1 MPTGS
6 HRKHAWAPEQAP
18 ARVST
23 RASTPAHCCT
33 CQVPGRHVLHLSM
46 SHTPV
51 DAPPE
56 FLRPK
61 RSVAV
66 PASPRARARMRQAQ
80 SSAHPGCHPCCHPC
94 TLRGLAQ
101 SILGVRL
108 IFLDEENRK
117 EPLSKMSAEA
127 QTPEQRISSS
137 HKQLPEIGYDPCF
150 RGAPCLD
157 DRGLDRV
164 SETLRR
170 WLAFFLSYVVPR
182 HRRRFVSYA
191 RLRRARDDLTMAT
204 NCLEPFTS

>member
-1 MPTGS
+1 M
-6 HRKHAWAPEQAP
+6 
-18 ARVST
+18 
-23 RASTPAHCCT
+23 
-33 CQVPGRHVLHLSM
+33 LHLSM

-56 FLRPK
+56 FLRPQ

-157 DRGLDRV
+157 DTRKRGVDLLELLPVGAYRV
-164 SETLRR
+164 PIPV
-170 WLAFFLSYVVPR
+170 FYYVVCRGDCYEDYCYGYRSRPLLSKAFTIR
-182 HRRRFVSYA
+182 KLFPFFDYEVLRPLEGA
-191 RLRRARDDLTMAT
+191 EPQRLPPSPSA
-204 NCLEPFTS
+204 PFE

>member
-33 CQVPGRHVLHLSM
+33 CQVPGRHVLHWPL
-46 SHTPV
+46 SHTSV

-80 SSAHPGCHPCCHPC
+80 NSAPPLHHRSCHPC
-94 TLRGLAQ
+94 TLRGLAH
-101 SILGVRL
+101 SILGVRP
-108 IFLDEENRK
+108 IFLDEENRH
-117 EPLSKMSAEA
+117 EPLSKRSAGA
-127 QTPEQRISSS
+127 QTPEQHISSS
-137 HKQLPEIGYDPCF
+137 RKQLPKPCCYHAF
-150 RGAPCLD
+150 SGCAL
-157 DRGLDRV
+157 
-164 SETLRR
+164 SRR
-170 WLAFFLSYVVPR
+170 YLIFFTREYSY
-182 HRRRFVSYA
+182 
-191 RLRRARDDLTMAT
+191 
-204 NCLEPFTS
+204 

>member
-33 CQVPGRHVLHLSM
+33 CQVPGRHVLHWPL

-94 TLRGLAQ
+94 TLRGLTQ

-157 DRGLDRV
+157 DRLKC
-164 SETLRR
+164 
-170 WLAFFLSYVVPR
+170 LSRPPQLHLIPR
-182 HRRRFVSYA
+182 
-191 RLRRARDDLTMAT
+191 TG
-204 NCLEPFTS
+204 

>member
-1 MPTGS
+1 MGLVAGSRACEHGFDGQKPTKC
-6 HRKHAWAPEQAP
+6 RPVAI
-18 ARVST
+18 RST
-23 RASTPAHCCT
+23 RGHPNRLQHGLAPVQARPRHCCT
-33 CQVPGRHVLHLSM
+33 CQVPGRHVLHLPP
-46 SHTPV
+46 SHTPME
-51 DAPPE
+51 APTE

-157 DRGLDRV
+157 DNVGAPA
-164 SETLRR
+164 S
-170 WLAFFLSYVVPR
+170 AI
-182 HRRRFVSYA
+182 
-191 RLRRARDDLTMAT
+191 
-204 NCLEPFTS
+204 TSR

>member
-18 ARVST
+18 ARVGT

-56 FLRPK
+56 FLRPQ

-101 SILGVRL
+101 SNLGVRL

-157 DRGLDRV
+157 DTSRLDRGI
-164 SETLRR
+164 EK
-170 WLAFFLSYVVPR
+170 
-182 HRRRFVSYA
+182 
-191 RLRRARDDLTMAT
+191 MG
-204 NCLEPFTS
+204 

>member
-6 HRKHAWAPEQAP
+6 HRKHACAPGQAP
-18 ARVST
+18 ARVGT
-23 RASTPAHCCT
+23 RASTPAHCWT
-33 CQVPGRHVLHLSM
+33 CQVPGRHVLHLSL
-46 SHTPV
+46 SHTSV

-80 SSAHPGCHPCCHPC
+80 NSAPPLHQRSCHPC

-127 QTPEQRISSS
+127 QTPEQHTSSS
-137 HKQLPEIGYDPCF
+137 PKQQPKN
-150 RGAPCLD
+150 
-157 DRGLDRV
+157 RV
-164 SETLRR
+164 RS
-170 WLAFFLSYVVPR
+170 WF
-182 HRRRFVSYA
+182 
-191 RLRRARDDLTMAT
+191 
-204 NCLEPFTS
+204 